1 MSQPSSRD
9 LAARFQRAA
18 VPPARRV
25 EPDPVASAAQ
35 AKGTSKFTVIF
46 ARRDAE
52 ALDEFVLRA
61 RRHAGRK
68 VDKSEIIRALLALV
82 HEDPTLAAAVFE
94 KLR

>member
-1 MSQPSSRD
+1 MGLNPS
-9 LAARFQRAA
+9 
-18 VPPARRV
+18 
-25 EPDPVASAAQ
+25 ASAGQ
-35 AKGTSKFTVIF
+35 AKSASKFTIIF
-46 ARRDAE
+46 ERREAE
-52 ALDEFVLRA
+52 VLDEFVLQA